1 MGHLGTCQIY
11 SFEKNR
17 AIILLHH
24 EKHGKEITK
33 SRVNFLIMC
42 WKGMHRETARQLKTE
57 YDNFL
62 SLPEYQQKQ
71 ELEHAKNLIERQYVT
86 LEVTMP

>member
-24 EKHGKEITK
+24 EKHGEATTK
-33 SRVNFLIMC
+33 QRTSFLILC
-42 WKGMHRETARQLKTE
+42 WKGRHRETARQLKTE

-62 SLPEYQQKQ
+62 RLPEYKQKD
-71 ELEHAKNLIERQYVT
+71 ELEQAKKLIERQYVT
-86 LEVTMP
+86 LEVTT